1 MANSSKKISKVVAI
15 AMASAMAMSSLSAA
29 LVSVSAI
36 ADPTASSVG
45 SVDFG
50 TDGQLA
56 IDKVLG
62 AEDAQ
67 MDIVVTPESEG
78 RLLDLGLVTAS
89 LMEQN
94 IKYTDEN
101 GIERDVAVDEV
112 TYKITSGSSYAKID
126 KDTHALTAK
135 KAGTATLQIK
145 ALVPL
150 TWATAKKRRMLPSLT
165 TSP

>member
-89 LMEQN
+89 LVEQN

-101 GIERDVAVDEV
+101 GIERDVACW
-112 TYKITSGSSYAKID
+112 TK
-126 KDTHALTAK
+126 
-135 KAGTATLQIK
+135 
-145 ALVPL
+145 
-150 TWATAKKRRMLPSLT
+150 
-165 TSP
+165 